1 MGQLFAP
8 ALLWSDLVNRL
19 TQTRTVLTRVHTFLA
34 EPVTPSESPNPQP
47 LTPPIAIA
55 VTDISFAFQPAA
67 TILQIDSLTLNP
79 GEILAVI
86 GPSGSGKTTLGRLLL
101 RQFDPQRGAIR
112 YNGVR
117 LPELHLGSL
126 RGAIAFC
133 QQAPLFFSGT
143 LRDNLRA
150 ARPAA
155 NSSEIWEALRLAALH
170 RVVTSLELGLDE
182 TIGPAAGRLSAGER
196 QRLALARA
204 LLQDA
209 SVLILDEA
217 TSALDPATE
226 TQVMDNLREN
236 LGSKACLFITH
247 RTAPLAYADR
257 VIAIR
262 DGCIEPLS
270 GTERQAGNRQ
280 LPAPAS

>member
-1 MGQLFAP
+1 L
-8 ALLWSDLVNRL
+8 
-19 TQTRTVLTRVHTFLA
+19 
-34 EPVTPSESPNPQP
+34 
-47 LTPPIAIA
+47 
-55 VTDISFAFQPAA
+55 SFGFQPAA
-67 TILQIDSLTLNP
+67 PILRIDSLTLNS

-101 RQFDPQRGAIR
+101 RQFDPQHGSIR

-117 LPELHLGSL
+117 LPELHLRSL

-133 QQAPLFFSGT
+133 PQAPLFFSGT
-143 LRDNLRA
+143 LRDNLRT
-150 ARPAA
+150 ARPGATS
-155 NSSEIWEALRLAALH
+155 NEIWDALRLAALQP
-170 RVVTSLELGLDE
+170 VVAALELGLDE
-182 TIGPAAGRLSAGER
+182 PIGPTAGRLSAGER

-209 SVLILDEA
+209 AILILDEA

-226 TQVMDNLREN
+226 MQVMDNLREN
-236 LGSKACLFITH
+236 LGNKACLFITH
-247 RTAPLAYADR
+247 RTAPLAYANR

-270 GTERQAGNRQ
+270 GTERQAGDRQ